1 VSSRKHRKRRPKS
14 RAHGSQGAL
23 TKGRAAQAAL
33 PSSAPSKQAVAA
45 RLGQAAA
52 EGGMRR
58 RVVSDLRRILLSA
71 AVVALV
77 LVILYLV
84 LR

>member
-1 VSSRKHRKRRPKS
+1 
-14 RAHGSQGAL
+14 
-23 TKGRAAQAAL
+23 
-33 PSSAPSKQAVAA
+33 VAA

-52 EGGMRR
+52 EGGIRR

-71 AVVALV
+71 AVVGLV

>member
-1 VSSRKHRKRRPKS
+1 MSSKKHKKRRTKS
-14 RAHGSQGAL
+14 SARDPHRALSGR
-23 TKGRAAQAAL
+23 RAAQAAL
-33 PSSAPSKQAVAA
+33 TSPAPSKQAVAA

-52 EGGMRR
+52 EGGIRR

-71 AVVALV
+71 AVAALV

>member
-1 VSSRKHRKRRPKS
+1 MSSRKHRKRRPKS
-14 RAHGSQGAL
+14 RARDSHGAL
-23 TKGRAAQAAL
+23 TKGRVVPAAP
-33 PSSAPSKQAVAA
+33 PSPASSKQAVAA

-52 EGGMRR
+52 EGGIRR

-71 AVVALV
+71 AVVGLV